1 MVAWRLERLESVP
14 ELFELASV
22 SAVSLACADCI
33 ENEESPSYKV
43 TGIFETGTTLAVSP
57 LFSTA
62 AAGVDPE
69 ELPGAKLPIPANRL
83 SMDRSRFSNASNE
96 LSLDNVSFQVPRVAI
111 GDNLQYGLL
120 LLPWPFFRAGLG
132 LLTSNTRQLT
142 VRARRRPIASYLTIL
157 D

>member
-14 ELFELASV
+14 ESFELASV

-33 ENEESPSYKV
+33 ENEESPSYRV

-62 AAGVDPE
+62 GVDPE
-69 ELPGAKLPIPANRL
+69 EVPEPKLPIPANRL
-83 SMDRSRFSNASNE
+83 SIDRSRFSNASNE
-96 LSLDNVSFQVPRVAI
+96 LSLDHVSFQVPRVAI
-111 GDNLQYGLL
+111 GDNLQYGFL
-120 LLPWPFFRAGLG
+120 LLPWSFFRTRLG
-132 LLTSNTRQLT
+132 LLTGNTRQLT
-142 VRARRRPIASYLTIL
+142 VRARCRPIASYLTIL